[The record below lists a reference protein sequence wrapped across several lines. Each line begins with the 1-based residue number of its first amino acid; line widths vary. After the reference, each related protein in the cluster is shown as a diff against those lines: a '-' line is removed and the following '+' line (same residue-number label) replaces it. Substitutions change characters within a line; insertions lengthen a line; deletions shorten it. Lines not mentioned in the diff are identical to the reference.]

1 MQLSNS
7 KLNLALSC
15 PYQYYLKYIYGFA
28 KNESSPALY
37 VGSAVHY
44 GIENNTY
51 DLTEVFKTFG
61 SFKQQIGVSYEQH
74 LSEAMVYGY
83 LKHKDQIFKEILHDE
98 ETNTHVSLIEEIHE
112 LELYAKLPSKNKP
125 NTFYDFIGIIDLLLL
140 TDKGW
145 ILIDY
150 KTSSKVPNWDDYLEQ
165 IYKYIYLL
173 QTNYPDIPVYKIGI
187 INLRKSMI
195 RQKRTENDT
204 QFLHRLKLEYELN
217 EENYI
222 NYHCFEP
229 EKLDVD
235 KYNKYISNLSELA
248 DYVYSLEKNR
258 NYFINYGNS
267 SSIYGKSEFFDIIYN
282 TPGAEELYSVR
293 DSVYDEVENKIVKWR
308 KATKFDITIA
318 TKKIE
323 NDDNVINK
331 YEKFLKVVENFQNK
345 KNIKEL
351 FKDKIIDEELLN
363 LYITT
368 FNFENKEV

>member
-15 PYQYYLKYIYGFA
+15 PYQYYLKYIYGFS
-28 KNESSPALY
+28 KNESSPSLY
-37 VGSAVHY
+37 IGSAVHY

-51 DLTEVFKTFG
+51 DLSEIFKTFG
-61 SFKQQIGVSYEQH
+61 SFKQQVGVSYEQH

-83 LKHKDQIFKEILHDE
+83 LKHKDDIFKEILYDKE
-98 ETNTHVSLIEEIHE
+98 INTHVSLMEEIHE
-112 LELYAKLPSKNKP
+112 LELYAKLPSKN
-125 NTFYDFIGIIDLLLL
+125 NQNMFYDFMGIIDLLLL

-173 QTNYPDIPVYKIGI
+173 KANYPDIPVYKIGI

-229 EKLDVD
+229 EKLDTD
-235 KYNKYISNLSELA
+235 KYDKYISNLSELA
-248 DYVYSLEKNR
+248 DYVYFLEKNR

-267 SSIYGKSEFFDIIYN
+267 SSIYGKSEFYDIIYN

-293 DSVYDEVENKIVKWR
+293 DSVYDEMENKIVKWR
-308 KATKFDITIA
+308 KATNFDITIA
-318 TKKIE
+318 SKKIE
-323 NDDNVINK
+323 NDANVINK
-331 YEKFLKVVENFQNK
+331 YEKFLKVIKNSQNK
-345 KNIKEL
+345 DCIKQL
-351 FKDKIIDEELLN
+351 FKDKIIDKDLLD